1 MATASYISGRKKYG
15 RPQAMLWADNSGT
28 TTDSGLYVPLGHE
41 IGADVSG
48 EPDTSLHNQ
57 FLILSDHN
65 RLPLDMSIE
74 RIENK
79 QRMINGRMRSHH
91 IADKL
96 TLSTSWEMLPSRSY
110 SSFPDFNEVT
120 GKSPSYKIRNEE
132 FTADGGAGGNELLSW
147 YENHSGSFWL
157 YLAYDKYPNFDT
169 DTYNRL
175 GQYNEVIEVFF
186 ADFKY
191 SVATRGT
198 NNHDLWDISVILE
211 EV

>member
-1 MATASYISGRKKYG
+1 MATASYLSGRKRYG

-28 TTDSGLYVPLGHE
+28 TTESGLYVPLGYE
-41 IGADVSG
+41 VGADTSL

-79 QRMINGRMRSHH
+79 QRMINGRMRSYH

-96 TLSTSWEMLPSRSY
+96 SLSTSWEMIPSRSY
-110 SSFPDFNEVT
+110 ATLPDFDPTT
-120 GKSPSYKIRNEE
+120 GQSPSYKTRNEE
-132 FTADGGAGGNELLSW
+132 FTADGGAGGVEMLDW
-147 YENHSGSFWL
+147 YQNHPGSFWL
-157 YLAYDKYPNFDT
+157 YLAYDKYDNFQT
-169 DTYNRL
+169 DKYSRL

-191 SVATRGT
+191 SVATRGK
-198 NNHDLWDISVILE
+198 NYHDFWDISVALE